1 MAGSSQILYYGLKV
15 KHQTGVIANVLSD
28 LIHQKYD
35 MVVVTFSIQV
45 FLDHRR
51 KFFNSDGIWSGCF
64 FAYITS
70 CCFTHISHFYQHI
83 YKIVLNKVKIT
94 AGFFPRGT
102 KRFLKRLFKFYVSVG
117 FCQVPFHICQ
127 CRYCTIKSLHF
138 VKHFQEYRED
148 GFFVLFSIHLTFRVN
163 VKKSYIRR
171 NSSCQPHIRQNHTV
185 FDLFIFLK
193 IFQSSLS
200 IDCFIFQKI
209 RQDFQEVGFTTSKE
223 T

>member
-1 MAGSSQILYYGLKV
+1 
-15 KHQTGVIANVLSD
+15 
-28 LIHQKYD
+28 
-35 MVVVTFSIQV
+35 MVVVTLSIQI
-45 FLDHRR
+45 FLYHRR
-51 KFFNSDGIWSGCF
+51 KFFNGNGIWSCCF
-64 FAYITS
+64 FAYVTG
-70 CCFTHISHFYQHI
+70 CRFAHIPHI
-83 YKIVLNKVKIT
+83 HQNIHKIILNKIKIT
-94 AGFFPRGT
+94 ACFLPRST
-102 KRFLKRLFKFYVSVG
+102 KGLLKRLFKFFVPVG

-148 GFFVLFSIHLTFRVN
+148 GFFVLFSVHLTFRIN
-163 VKKSYIRR
+163 IKKSYIRR
-171 NSSCQPHIRQNHTV
+171 NRSCQPHIRQHHTV